1 MSGYNFDVVK
11 AAFNIRDE
19 VIRVLG
25 EPISACHRYNKHAC
39 PFVAEKTPGE
49 FTVYEDHYHCFSCGE
64 TGDVIDFFAWVNN
77 KSISEIMRENN
88 LDFTPEQLIE
98 RKEEIVK
105 IKIEAREKANAEVMD
120 ALKKLHRTKK
130 WIEYHNNL
138 NETYR
143 ELWRR
148 RGVEDA
154 FQSIWQ
160 LGYNPAFKYRTNQ
173 GILTTP
179 SLTIPIKAVGGE
191 CLNIQH
197 RLQNAINGERYRPE
211 GMGLKMDNPFICD
224 TELKGAQDII
234 IVEGAIKAMVTYQTY
249 DKPGAQVIGALNKG
263 MMDKTIRQSKGR
275 NAIVIPDPDGREEIQ
290 DAARCSGAKV
300 LRLPKKID
308 DLILEHG
315 LGKHWLR
322 DTIQQARII

>member
-1 MSGYNFDVVK
+1 MSKVDAIKSQYEIRATYERLSGDELNSNNQASCLYCDSSD
-11 AAFNIRDE
+11 AFT
-19 VIRVLG
+19 L
-25 EPISACHRYNKHAC
+25 
-39 PFVAEKTPGE
+39 
-49 FTVYEDHYHCFSCGE
+49 YEDSFYCYSCCKH
-64 TGDVIDFFAWVNN
+64 GDVIDILAWGKKQSVGDFLRGN
-77 KSISEIMRENN
+77 KLE
-88 LDFTPEQLIE
+88 LTPEEIE
-98 RKEEIVK
+98 FYR
-105 IKIEAREKANAEVMD
+105 AQNAERERVREEERTRNHKN
-120 ALKKLHRTKK
+120 AVERLHSTQK